1 MSVINGIIHVLKSGG
16 RWIDAPN
23 VYGARKTL
31 YNASRVGPKSVS
43 ERESFELKFQIVE
56 TRV

>member
-1 MSVINGIIHVLKSGG
+1 MGSSGSMMSVINGIIHVLKSGG

-31 YNASRVGPKSVS
+31 YNRFARWS
-43 ERESFELKFQIVE
+43 EKCV
-56 TRV
+56 